1 MTSSVAPYLR
11 VPRLTPLVAG
21 TTPALGGTHPNPRG
35 YFYMQRPPEASPA
48 THRGAPGQHLAGTLP
63 RRAWHQIRTYPGTWL
78 EPYLDVHLS
87 YPCLAASLNPSYSWL
102 EPDLDVAG
110 T

>member
-1 MTSSVAPYLR
+1 MVRDILNHLLSCR
-11 VPRLTPLVAG
+11 NPLV
-21 TTPALGGTHPNPRG
+21 PPRPTG
-35 YFYMQRPPEASPA
+35 LLVPEGRPVWFKVFYKSLFPGE
-48 THRGAPGQHLAGTLP
+48 HRAGTLP
-63 RRAWHQIRTYPGTWL
+63 RRAWHQIRTYPETWL

>member
-1 MTSSVAPYLR
+1 M
-11 VPRLTPLVAG
+11 
-21 TTPALGGTHPNPRG
+21 
-35 YFYMQRPPEASPA
+35 
-48 THRGAPGQHLAGTLP
+48 
-63 RRAWHQIRTYPGTWL
+63 
-78 EPYLDVHLS
+78 DVHPS

>member
-1 MTSSVAPYLR
+1 MTS
-11 VPRLTPLVAG
+11 LVAG
-21 TTPALGGTHPNPRG
+21 TTPSLGDTHPNPRG

-63 RRAWHQIRTYPGTWL
+63 RHAWHQIRTYPETWL
-78 EPYLDVHLS
+78 EPDLDVHLS

>member
-1 MTSSVAPYLR
+1 MFWVARIRIP
-11 VPRLTPLVAG
+11 VG
-21 TTPALGGTHPNPRG
+21 I
-35 YFYMQRPPEASPA
+35 YMQRPPEATPA
-48 THRGAPGQHLAGTLP
+48 THRGAPSQYLAGTLP
-63 RRAWHQIRTYPGTWL
+63 RRAWHPIRTYPETWL

-87 YPCLAASLNPSYSWL
+87 YPCLAAILTPSYSWL